1 MASGVYK
8 GLTIELNAKTTALS
22 TALRQSERE
31 AKSLERELKSV
42 EKALDFNPGNTAAF
56 NRELQVLGKS
66 IDSAEEKLSRLRQ
79 AEEKYGK
86 GGMSTDAWT
95 KLQHEIAQTEAKIDS
110 YRQKISELT
119 REQMAHESALG
130 KAGAAISSVGEK
142 LTPIGQQMESVG
154 RTMTTHVT
162 LPIVAAG
169 AATVKAAVDIDTS
182 LTNVRK
188 TVDGTEE
195 DYQNLKDAA
204 IEFSKT
210 NAVSASQLLDIE
222 ALGAQLG
229 YTLDTMSNGK
239 SEVQEFGEVVS
250 GLDIAT
256 NMNAEQAGTQLAQF
270 FNIMQENKENTSRFG
285 SAIVELGNNFAT
297 TESDVSEMAMRIAG
311 AGKSIGLTSAD
322 VLGLSAALT
331 SLGINA
337 EAGGT
342 AISTI
347 MSEIDKSVAL
357 NNDALQDW
365 ADTAGMTAQ
374 EFADA
379 WKSDP
384 VKALEAVLKGMQQA
398 VDGGGNLS
406 VILDELGIDSLR
418 QTDLMKRLANSGDLM
433 ERAVSSANRA
443 WQENTALA
451 KEVENRNN
459 SLEAK
464 FEMLRNRV
472 TAVAEEIGKPLAD
485 ALLKA
490 VDAAEPLFEAI
501 ENGARAFS
509 EMSKEEQEAVVQTV
523 AIIAALGP
531 SLSLFGKA
539 AQGVEVLGGAM
550 EKLSGVAAMVKEAAG
565 VGLPASL
572 DAESAALAKSG
583 AQAELA
589 GAAMGGLQAAMVA
602 LTVGGIAVCAAEI
615 VKVIGDMQKFEESTT
630 GLRDAVDNIDASFQ
644 GVGES
649 ASAAGGKIYEYG
661 KAVRE
666 TSEAQGR
673 LASDIRDTFGDISAD
688 AARVREYIDRIKEL
702 QASYDGSAAAAAEL
716 QVQVDGYNSVTGDSL
731 TITNS
736 TTGELSKSTAE
747 LERNAA
753 AWEANA
759 RAQAATE
766 MYKEAFKNQLD
777 IEQKLADAT
786 EVLNQKTGEYSDT
799 VGMNAEMQEQARME
813 MERAQRDVDD
823 LTKQLDAAQYTT
835 KVLSEKTNQ
844 YTAEAHKASDST
856 NRWRSSMAS
865 SMGDANAFDRLA
877 QKIGISADEL
887 AQKLDDAGVSSRQM
901 SRIGSDAF
909 AELYRNANGDINGI
923 QNALRNLDG
932 QGANVWVDVD
942 DNASWQLNN
951 ILNKLW
957 SIPDSVFTSVNAWV
971 SGFFAS
977 GGVSPSAIKAIPRHA
992 DGGITGIVTAPTL
1005 TNIGWTGE
1013 DGAEAIVPLT
1023 NPKYVTPFAQ
1033 SIAKAM
1039 GDAGKTVNTT
1049 INVTVPGMVVR
1060 EDADIDRLSE
1070 QISRRIARE
1079 VSSGL

>member
-110 YRQKISELT
+110 YRQKITALT
-119 REQMAHESALG
+119 REQMASESALG

-142 LTPIGQQMESVG
+142 LTPIGQQMESIG

-433 ERAVSSANRA
+433 ERAVSSANKA
-443 WQENTALA
+443 WQENTALS

-459 SLEAK
+459 SLAAR

-490 VDAAEPLFEAI
+490 IDAAEPLFEAI

-509 EMSKEEQEAVVQTV
+509 EMSKDEQEAVVQTV
-523 AIIAALGP
+523 AIVAALGP
-531 SLSLFGKA
+531 ALNLFGKA

-550 EKLSGVAAMVKEAAG
+550 EKLSGVTALFKQAAG
-565 VGLPASL
+565 VDLPASL
-572 DAESAALAKSG
+572 DSETAALAKSG
-583 AQAELA
+583 AQADLA
-589 GAAMGGLQAAMVA
+589 SAAMGGLQTAVLSLAVA
-602 LTVGGIAVCAAEI
+602 GIAVCAAEI
-615 VKVIGDMQKFEESTT
+615 VKVIGDMQKFEESTN
-630 GLRDAVDNIDASFQ
+630 GLRESVDNIDSAFSN
-644 GVGES
+644 VGES
-649 ASAAGGKIYEYG
+649 ASTAGGKIYEYG
-661 KAVRE
+661 KAVKE
-666 TSEAQGR
+666 TSEAQSK
-673 LASDIRDTFGDISAD
+673 LASDITNTFGDISAD
-688 AARVREYIDRIKEL
+688 AARVKAYIDRIKEL
-702 QASYDGSAAAAAEL
+702 KENYDGSAAAAAEL
-716 QVQVDGYNSVTGDSL
+716 QVQIDGYNSITGDSL
-731 TITNS
+731 AITNS
-736 TTGELSKSTAE
+736 TTGELSKSTEA
-747 LERNAA
+747 LEANAA

-766 MYKEAFKNQLD
+766 LYKESFKKQLE
-777 IEQKLADAT
+777 IEQRLAEAT

-799 VGMNAEMQEQARME
+799 LGMNAEMQEQARME
-813 MERAQRDVDD
+813 VEGAQRDVDD
-823 LTKQLDAAQYTT
+823 LTSQLDAAQHATQ
-835 KVLSEKTNQ
+835 VLSDKTNQ
-844 YTAEAHKASDST
+844 YTADARKASDST

-865 SMGDANAFDRLA
+865 SMGDANAFDNLA

-932 QGANVWVDVD
+932 QGAEVWVDVD
-942 DNASWQLNN
+942 DNASWQIEN
-951 ILNKLW
+951 IKNRLW
-957 SIPDSVFTSVNAWV
+957 SIPTNVFTSINAWA

-977 GGVSPSAIKAIPRHA
+977 GGVSPAAIKAIPRHA
-992 DGGITGIVTAPTL
+992 DGGITGIVTTPTL

-1023 NPKYVTPFAQ
+1023 NPRYVTPFAQ